1 MSQRDSD
8 HWSIGEILSIIQE
21 EFPDVTISKIRF
33 LESKGLVSPERTP
46 SGYRRF
52 FQADLDRL
60 EWILRQ
66 QRDHYLPL
74 KVIRSRLESGDLEGV
89 NEIDSSPSLPFGG
102 LDVEPPRPAP
112 RTGRPYAK
120 STVDDA
126 NRGPGAGADEAQ
138 AQDSGPGEPAAT
150 ESTDIAPVAVE
161 SEPSIADG
169 DESETVTDDDTEASV
184 VRAEVAETALTTEQ
198 SSAAPEARATE
209 DAKITDRRGIGSPG
223 IGSNAAMTKD
233 ELAEASGCSPETLNE
248 LERFGLLS
256 GRMIGPT
263 VLYDG
268 EALLLARLA
277 AKFVEHGLEPRHL
290 RTLKISA
297 EHEVSLLTQV
307 VEPMMHRRDPAAREQ
322 SLATL
327 ADLVETSS
335 ELRAILIRQM
345 VRELLPS
352 QRG

>member
-8 HWSIGEILSIIQE
+8 HWSIGEVLSIIQE
-21 EFPDVTISKIRF
+21 EFPEVTISKIRF

-52 FQADLDRL
+52 YQDDLDRL

-74 KVIRSRLESGDLEGV
+74 KVIRSRLESGDLEGE
-89 NEIDSSPSLPFGG
+89 NEIDTRPSLPFGG
-102 LDVEPPRPAP
+102 LDVEPQRPAP
-112 RTGRPYAK
+112 RTGRPYPK
-120 STVDDA
+120 SGFGEEDDKTGGKNVDLQPTGLA
-126 NRGPGAGADEAQ
+126 AAE
-138 AQDSGPGEPAAT
+138 SGDVSG
-150 ESTDIAPVAVE
+150 DVE
-161 SEPSIADG
+161 SEIVEAKSS
-169 DESETVTDDDTEASV
+169 ES
-184 VRAEVAETALTTEQ
+184 EVAEAETPELGPTATTGSREEVHAARSPEQ
-198 SSAAPEARATE
+198 HSAAPDSQSAKA
-209 DAKITDRRGIGSPG
+209 AKITDRRGVVAPG

-268 EALLLARLA
+268 EALSLARLA

-307 VEPMMHRRDPAAREQ
+307 VEPMMHRRDVAAREQ

-327 ADLVETSS
+327 ADLVDTASD
-335 ELRAILIRQM
+335 LRAILIRQM

>member
-52 FQADLDRL
+52 YQDDLDRL

-74 KVIRSRLESGDLEGV
+74 KVIRSRLESGDLEGE
-89 NEIDSSPSLPFGG
+89 NEVDNSPSLPFGG
-102 LDVEPPRPAP
+102 LEVEPPRPAP

-120 STVDDA
+120 PELGEEAEGTPIAESAALESGDIYSESVEGETAIEPETVVQSEVV
-126 NRGPGAGADEAQ
+126 GVEGASSETPEL
-138 AQDSGPGEPAAT
+138 S
-150 ESTDIAPVAVE
+150 
-161 SEPSIADG
+161 SEP
-169 DESETVTDDDTEASV
+169 ESGEQV
-184 VRAEVAETALTTEQ
+184 VPTSGQ
-198 SSAAPEARATE
+198 SSIEGDPQPAKAT
-209 DAKITDRRGIGSPG
+209 KITDRRGMVSPG

-248 LERFGLLS
+248 LERFGILA

-263 VLYDG
+263 VLYDD
-268 EALLLARLA
+268 EALSLARLA

-307 VEPMMHRRDPAAREQ
+307 VEPMMHRRDAAAREQ

-327 ADLVETSS
+327 AELVDTASD
-335 ELRAILIRQM
+335 LRAILIRQM

>member
-1 MSQRDSD
+1 VSQRDSD

-52 FQADLDRL
+52 FQEDLDRL

-120 STVDDA
+120 SGVADVDTGSA
-126 NRGPGAGADEAQ
+126 AGAEQDQ
-138 AQDSGPGEPAAT
+138 AQDSGPGEPVVT
-150 ESTDIAPVAVE
+150 ESADAEPVAVDPE
-161 SEPSIADG
+161 TALAKDDEP
-169 DESETVTDDDTEASV
+169 EASV
-184 VRAEVAETALTTEQ
+184 VEAVLVEAALVETAFTKEQ
-198 SSAAPEARATE
+198 SSAVPEARATE
-209 DAKITDRRGIGSPG
+209 DTKITDRRGIASPG

-233 ELAEASGCSPETLNE
+233 ELSEASGCSPETLNE

-322 SLATL
+322 SLVTL

-335 ELRAILIRQM
+335 ALRAILIRQL